1 MTFSRVRAL
10 FGAGVLLLIIIG
22 ALWGIGFG
30 SFCYL
35 HIGIIRLI
43 CPVGFFELCLS
54 NRTIYWELLLPFL
67 IVIGL
72 IFVLGRTFCSWACPV
87 GLVFDWFDK
96 VLTRLLPAKV
106 NGCRI
111 TFTKKVLQ
119 RIPQLG
125 YKDGIALMIGA
136 FAGIALFKYPFVSTF
151 CPIGVI
157 TRNVVSLFSHFQLHG
172 DLIFLLLAVPAGY
185 LFVNGFRDCCP
196 VGMLQG
202 VVAKSNRFFVPR
214 LNQENCKHCG
224 MCEKVCPIDLCLSR
238 DHYDTSICCK
248 CFMCVDNCPSRAL
261 SVSGFGGKAH
271 RKSDNANET
280 PKTSGGEALG
290 T

>member
-1 MTFSRVRAL
+1 MTFNRVRAL
-10 FGAGVLLLIIIG
+10 VGTGVLVLIMIG

-30 SFCYL
+30 TFSYL

-54 NRTIYWELLLPFL
+54 NRTIYWDLLLPFL
-67 IVIGL
+67 IVMGL
-72 IFVLGRTFCSWACPV
+72 VFLLGRTFCSWACPV

-96 VLTRLLPAKV
+96 VLTRILPAKV

-111 TFTKKVLQ
+111 TFTKNVLQ
-119 RIPQLG
+119 KFPQLG
-125 YKDGIALMIGA
+125 YKDGIAIMIGA

-151 CPIGVI
+151 CPIGVV
-157 TRNVVSLFSHFQLHG
+157 TRNVVSLSSHFQLNG

-202 VVAKSNRFFVPR
+202 VVAKSNRFFVPTV
-214 LNQENCKHCG
+214 NQERCTQCG
-224 MCEKVCPIDLCLSR
+224 MCEKVCPVDLCLSK
-238 DHYDTSICCK
+238 DHYDTSVCCK
-248 CFMCVDNCPSRAL
+248 CLTCIDSCPNKAIHLTHFKNKHKERSSESRQP
-261 SVSGFGGKAH
+261 SKVSAGI
-271 RKSDNANET
+271 
-280 PKTSGGEALG
+280 
-290 T
+290 